1 MPFFYGGFT
10 KPSPTM
16 HQGGT
21 MIYKYYT
28 LQEINEMT
36 HTSVIY
42 LKRLIKNGTLK
53 AKRISKNIL
62 VSEYDFLKF
71 MEQMEVKS
79 DDR

>member
-1 MPFFYGGFT
+1 
-10 KPSPTM
+10 
-16 HQGGT
+16 
-21 MIYKYYT
+21 MINKYYT

-53 AKRISKNIL
+53 ASQISKNIL

-71 MEQMEVKS
+71 MEQMEVKTN
-79 DDR
+79 DR

>member
-1 MPFFYGGFT
+1 
-10 KPSPTM
+10 
-16 HQGGT
+16 